1 MIETGLKGKV
11 VIVTGGA
18 AGIGLATARRFA
30 QEGCRVASW
39 DVKDGEA
46 QDGGIFQKVDVTS
59 AASVEAAVDEVAAQL
74 GARLRPG
81 QQRRHPA
88 RWPTR
93 QI

>member
-1 MIETGLKGKV
+1 MIDSGLRGRV

-46 QDGGIFQKVDVTS
+46 QDGGIFQTRPTS
-59 AASVEAAVDEVAAQL
+59 WSTTPVFSATANS
-74 GARLRPG
+74 
-81 QQRRHPA
+81 
-88 RWPTR
+88 
-93 QI
+93 